1 MYMCMCMH
9 TIYRCMYNT
18 LDTVPIHIYPHTQYM
33 YAVALAPICTR
44 MHVNKNACI
53 HTQTTHTCVHAHTY
67 CTYTWT
73 CIHTCTCTVHMYMY
87 YTHVDMYMYTQMHM
101 HAHTHECTR
110 AHTDSYVARKW
121 RQSSLGGSPSASNR
135 STDFVMASVEDF
147 TRIQNTDMHSIRVN
161 AEHNKR

>member
-1 MYMCMCMH
+1 MYTYARKQKRMHTHTNNTYMCARSYILYIHMDMHTYMYM
-9 TIYRCMYNT
+9 
-18 LDTVPIHIYPHTQYM
+18 
-33 YAVALAPICTR
+33 
-44 MHVNKNACI
+44 
-53 HTQTTHTCVHAHTY
+53 Y
-67 CTYTWT
+67 CT
-73 CIHTCTCTVHMYMY
+73 HVDMYMY